1 MAIFNVSHP
10 EGLRWQT
17 EWYWQKNTKVIVGK
31 IVQKIEKHDLLPF
44 SFFLNQSGRREPMW
58 MESLRSKALA
68 DFCKRHLFKFCT
80 FSTSEGGCLCFGAK
94 NSAACQVLEDVASS
108 DFSSKQELHLLA
120 IKNFFFKSLKLI
132 TTNQKVFR
140 PSLWPLV
147 RWKNPYDENAHTEF
161 SFDPKTEFQIKFK
174 LKITFLLLKV
184 RNRVWQA
191 AFIS

>member
-1 MAIFNVSHP
+1 M
-10 EGLRWQT
+10 
-17 EWYWQKNTKVIVGK
+17 
-31 IVQKIEKHDLLPF
+31 
-44 SFFLNQSGRREPMW
+44 
-58 MESLRSKALA
+58 
-68 DFCKRHLFKFCT
+68 
-80 FSTSEGGCLCFGAK
+80 CFGAK

-184 RNRVWQA
+184 RNRV
-191 AFIS
+191 